1 MAGLRDF
8 LLRFRPV
15 GSPGRASPGGVPAD
29 RTAELAAELEPPL
42 ALLEGAED
50 EARHIR
56 NSAAREAAAKR
67 RAAERRA
74 EEIVEHARDRA
85 REVRATSAAR
95 VRRDAETEAAE
106 LLATA
111 QREAAAVR
119 RRAEERM
126 PALLDRV
133 ARLVAEDIGTP
144 RTPTGEPPSSGGPD
158 SGRRDP

>member
-15 GSPGRASPGGVPAD
+15 GSPGRAAPGGVPAD
-29 RTAELAAELEPPL
+29 RTAELTAELDPPL
-42 ALLEGAED
+42 SLLEEAEA

-56 NSAAREAAAKR
+56 DGAAREAAERR

-74 EEIVEHARDRA
+74 QEIVKSAQDRA
-85 REVRATSAAR
+85 REVRATNAAR

-126 PALLDRV
+126 PRLLDRV
-133 ARLVAEDIGTP
+133 AHLVAKDI
-144 RTPTGEPPSSGGPD
+144 ELPD
-158 SGRRDP
+158 ATARGRPGNAGQRNP